1 MNKHIGFI
9 LSVIFGIVC
18 FSAGTYYSWMNLE
31 TRIQKYAERFEEID
45 DRVSTFTQVSD
56 PKTIQLYVKEL
67 HSILDNITFLGKIVE
82 SGQVSSESLSEFFS
96 SYDKKIN
103 SVNNRILELNK
114 EHMESVSKY
123 DLQLAGLSEDLNETI
138 DITEEEQNKLKEQ
151 SDYINQLNVQLGQ
164 RIKQLE
170 EDIDKI
176 KNSTYWLRDKKIWRK

>member
-114 EHMESVSKY
+114 EHLESVSKY
-123 DLQLAGLSEDLNETI
+123 DLQIAGLSEDEDDLFN
-138 DITEEEQNKLKEQ
+138 ITEDLQKKIQEQNDYVNRLSVEIGQ
-151 SDYINQLNVQLGQ
+151 SV
-164 RIKQLE
+164 KQLE
-170 EDIDKI
+170 DNIQTI
-176 KNSTYWLRDKKIWRK
+176 KSSKYGNKIWTVKK